1 MNITRTLSL
10 AILLLWALIGC
21 TVVRPALV
29 PDRKLKV
36 LHTFSHEDFDLVLAN
51 FVNDHG
57 LVNYRSLKKDTH
69 NLERYY
75 LLLSTYSPE
84 SHPNLFPTEQSK
96 LTYWI
101 NAYNAAAIK
110 IVLAYYPITSVK
122 NIKPPFPLFFLPDK
136 SGFFL
141 FQRLVLG
148 GRSMSLYSLENKII
162 RKRFGDPRIHFV
174 LNCASGGCPRLPRRA
189 FTAQYLNKQLNH
201 ETRKFLAEERNLRL
215 DHQKKTIFLSSIF
228 NWYRGDFLQWY
239 RSRYPER
246 KATLLDYVSLYL
258 PPEKAQ
264 EIMRY
269 SNSYRLSFVPYD
281 WHLND
286 QLPPA

>member
-1 MNITRTLSL
+1 MDIMRNLSL
-10 AILLLWALIGC
+10 TALILWALIGC
-21 TVVRPALV
+21 TVVRPASV
-29 PDRKLKV
+29 PDRKLTV
-36 LHTFSHEDFDLVLAN
+36 PYPFSHEVFDRVLASS
-51 FVNDHG
+51 VNDRGRVH
-57 LVNYRSLKKDTH
+57 YTSLKKNAH

-75 LLLSTYSPE
+75 LLLSTYSPD

-96 LTYWI
+96 LAYWI

-122 NIKPPFPLFFLPDK
+122 DIKPPFPLFFLPDK

-141 FQRLVLG
+141 FQRLILG
-148 GRSMSLYSLENKII
+148 GKSMSLYSLENKII

-174 LNCASGGCPRLPRRA
+174 LNCASDGCPRLPRRA
-189 FTAQYLNKQLNH
+189 FTAQYLNEQLNH

-228 NWYRGDFLQWY
+228 KWYRGDFLTWY
-239 RSRYPER
+239 HYRYPER

-258 PPEKAQ
+258 PPEKVQ

-269 SNSYRLSFVPYD
+269 SDSYRLSFVPYD